1 MLRAPVLLLRQSCL
15 GIQSHGVRALKDP
28 GHPSEPSS
36 SPSEPFPSPVYSET
50 VLAVN
55 FEEAK
60 RYFLDALLEI
70 HTAHTLMLARQA
82 IIPKAVSTLLLEAIS
97 KLDRVGILAAR
108 YDGRSEDL
116 FFYVQHLLVESC
128 GEDAAG
134 RMHTARS
141 RNDIDLTLYRMCL
154 RREILRISVET
165 AEARAVLLALASA
178 HLQTL
183 MPAHTH
189 TQPAQPTTLAHY
201 LLAAIEFFGR
211 DLKRLRAAF
220 ATVNRNPLGACAITT
235 TGFPIDRD
243 YTARLLGFEGLQL
256 NSYGAIG
263 AIDYLSET
271 AGAIAVLMLN
281 LGKLVQDLLLWCTP
295 EFGFL
300 RLSDA
305 YVQTSSI
312 MPQKRNPVALEHVR
326 ILASKAFSQSQ
337 AVLSCAH
344 NTPFGDVVDSED
356 DLQPLAFAM
365 CADASRALR
374 LFAGVVSRAEI
385 DRERMCRAA
394 NGSFL
399 TVTELADTLVREEGV
414 SFRVAH
420 RLVAASVRIVGRDAP
435 EPLVAEMERLAPEIL
450 GRKLSKPRALWLRA
464 LDPAHFVAIRA
475 IPGGPAPE
483 AVRAQIAV
491 AEREQTEAQEWL
503 HAKRS
508 LLDQYSQLTQNEI
521 LALKHASPLPG
532 RA

>member
-1 MLRAPVLLLRQSCL
+1 MSV
-15 GIQSHGVRALKDP
+15 GILSRGVRALKDS
-28 GHPSEPSS
+28 GHSSEPSS
-36 SPSEPFPSPVYSET
+36 SPSEAFPSPVYSET

-55 FEEAK
+55 FEDSK
-60 RYFLDALLEI
+60 KYFLDALLEI

-82 IIPKAVSTLLLEAIS
+82 IIPKGVASVLLEAIS
-97 KLDRVGILAAR
+97 KLDRASILAAR

-116 FFYVQHLLVESC
+116 FFYVESLLVKSC

-134 RMHTARS
+134 RMHAARS
-141 RNDIDLTLYRMCL
+141 RNDIDLTMYRMCL
-154 RREILRISVET
+154 RREILQISAET
-165 AEARAVLLALASA
+165 AEARAVLLALAAS
-178 HLQTL
+178 HLETL

-211 DLKRLRAAF
+211 DLQRLRAAF

-243 YTARLLGFEGLQL
+243 YTTRMLGFEGLQL

-263 AIDYLSET
+263 AIDYLSEA

-344 NTPFGDVVDSED
+344 NTPFGDVVDTED
-356 DLQPLAFAM
+356 DLQPLVFAM

-374 LFAGVVSRAEI
+374 LFAGVVSRAEV

-394 NGSFL
+394 NGGFL

-414 SFRVAH
+414 SFRLAH
-420 RLVAASVRIVGRDAP
+420 RLVAASVRIVGRDDAP
-435 EPLVAEMERLAPEIL
+435 ESLVAEMERLAPEIL
-450 GRKLSKPRALWLRA
+450 GRKLSKPRELWLRA

-483 AVRAQIAV
+483 AARAQMAV
-491 AEREQTEAQEWL
+491 AEGEQAEAREWV

-508 LLDQYSQLTQNEI
+508 LLEQYSELMQSEI
-521 LALKHASPLPG
+521 LALKNARPLPG

>member
-1 MLRAPVLLLRQSCL
+1 M
-15 GIQSHGVRALKDP
+15 
-28 GHPSEPSS
+28 
-36 SPSEPFPSPVYSET
+36 
-50 VLAVN
+50 N
-55 FEEAK
+55 FEDAK
-60 RYFLDALLEI
+60 KYFLDALLEI
-70 HTAHTLMLARQA
+70 HAAHTLMLARQGIVPNSVA
-82 IIPKAVSTLLLEAIS
+82 SVLLKAIS
-97 KLDRVGILAAR
+97 KLDRVGILRAP

-128 GEDAAG
+128 GEDVAG
-134 RMHTARS
+134 RIHTARS

-154 RREILRISVET
+154 RREILRISAET
-165 AEARAVLLALASA
+165 AEARGVLLALAAS
-178 HLQTL
+178 HLETL

-211 DLKRLRAAF
+211 DLQRLRAAF

-243 YTARLLGFEGLQL
+243 YTTRMLGFEGLQL

-263 AIDYLSET
+263 AIDYLSE
-271 AGAIAVLMLN
+271 AAAAIAVLMLN

-374 LFAGVVSRAEI
+374 LFAGAVSRAEV

-414 SFRVAH
+414 SFLAAH
-420 RLVAASVRIVGRDAP
+420 RLVAASVRIVGREDAR

-450 GRKLSKPRALWLRA
+450 GRKLGKPRELWLRA

-483 AVRAQIAV
+483 AVRAQMAV
-491 AEREQTEAQEWL
+491 AEREQAEAQHWV

-508 LLDQYSQLTQNEI
+508 LLDQYSQLMENEI
-521 LALKHASPLPG
+521 LALKNASPLPG

>member
-1 MLRAPVLLLRQSCL
+1 M
-15 GIQSHGVRALKDP
+15 
-28 GHPSEPSS
+28 
-36 SPSEPFPSPVYSET
+36 
-50 VLAVN
+50 N
-55 FEEAK
+55 FEDAK
-60 RYFLDALLEI
+60 KYFLDALLEI

-82 IIPKAVSTLLLEAIS
+82 ILPKAVASVLLEAIS
-97 KLDRVGILAAR
+97 KLDRAAILRAP

-116 FFYVQHLLVESC
+116 FFCVQHLLAESC

-154 RREILRISVET
+154 RREILRISAET
-165 AEARAVLLALASA
+165 AEARAVLLALAAS
-178 HLQTL
+178 HLETI

-211 DLKRLRAAF
+211 DLQRLRAAF

-243 YTARLLGFEGLQL
+243 YTARMLGFEGLQL

-263 AIDYLSET
+263 AIDYLSEAT
-271 AGAIAVLMLN
+271 GAIAVLMLN
-281 LGKLVQDLLLWCTP
+281 LGKLVQDLLQWCTP

-326 ILASKAFSQSQ
+326 ILASKAFGQSQ
-337 AVLSCAH
+337 AVLSCVH

-365 CADASRALR
+365 CRDASRALR
-374 LFAGVVSRAEI
+374 LFSGVVSRAEV

-414 SFRVAH
+414 SFQLAH
-420 RLVAASVRIVGRDAP
+420 GLVAASVSAVGREDSR
-435 EPLVAEMERLAPEIL
+435 EHLVREMERLAPEIL
-450 GRKLSKPRALWLRA
+450 GRKLSKPRELWLRA
-464 LDPAHFVAIRA
+464 LDPAHFVAIRG

-483 AVRAQIAV
+483 AARAQIAV
-491 AEREQTEAQEWL
+491 AEREQAGAQKWID
-503 HAKRS
+503 AKRS
-508 LLDQYSQLTQNEI
+508 LLAEYSRLVKDEI
-521 LALKHASPLPG
+521 LALRNPSP
-532 RA
+532 